1 MQKIA
6 CERMTFLSWNKV
18 ELLQA
23 AGVRV
28 ELEVICM
35 QSVTIHKL
43 EARTIVAADPCC
55 VGVGVQ
61 CMKRSTFLFLLQILV
76 SHGDGQ
82 PPKPAIK
89 AVPPPQPPAEREDFQ

>member
-61 CMKRSTFLFLLQILV
+61 CMKRSTFLLQILV